1 MKRLFVLTVTM
12 CFFAVQ
18 FLSAQFEV
26 DEFREGN
33 PEDRERFFYEQRA
46 FPFDTIPQ
54 GALLSARKE
63 QQRYYTSK
71 PHGAQL
77 LAQQPLWR
85 QAGPV
90 AVGGR
95 TRSIVHH
102 PTIDDV
108 VYIGAANGGVWKST
122 DGGGHWVPIMDF
134 ENSIAIGALAIDNRN
149 PDVLYA
155 GTGEYNSGHYG
166 YSGTGIY
173 KSTNAGA
180 TWQPVGL
187 SNVEGFSKI
196 YVHPLNSDL
205 VFAAAVNGNSGFYKS
220 TNGGASW
227 RRTLNNGSVSDITI
241 NPMDQN
247 NILAAVS
254 NVGIFRSTDG
264 GETWGTK
271 VKLPFSS
278 VGRISIQMS
287 ASDPQVVY
295 ALVDRPGTSGS
306 VIRSKDNGLT
316 WQTTFTD
323 PGIFSF
329 QGGNG
334 QGYYDNFITVHPT
347 KPAIVIIGGMNLF
360 RSDDE
365 GVNWTQVGGYN
376 TNVHPDMHCGFF
388 NPINPNIVY
397 VGCDGGMNRSDDGGE
412 SWSPINNGLAITQFH
427 GNFALDQTKP
437 KVMYGGTQD
446 NGTVSNTATKWG
458 EYLGG
463 DGGFAAIDSRNP
475 TIIYAETQSGG
486 SMTRIDT
493 KNGSVAKISDGI
505 PANDDGIWAAP
516 LIVDPSTNTL
526 FSGRSGLYASYNQ
539 GTKWERISPFLG
551 GKITAIAPSQANPD
565 VIYVGTTNGEVWVT
579 TEGGGDAASWTLIN
593 NNLPKRYITDI
604 EPSIND
610 EKVCFVTLSGYNSDH
625 VYKTSNLGKTWT
637 NISKTLP
644 NTPTNCM
651 AIHPDDEKIL
661 FVGTDVGVYCTYTG
675 GESWIPLGTGFPST
689 SVMDMQFYTGS
700 PIVPNTVILR
710 VSTHGRSMWEVD
722 VPNDPI
728 IPVSVDD
735 MPATEHSPS
744 AVTAAIYPN
753 PATGR
758 AYISYNV
765 QHPDQHIKIEVTDV
779 LGSTV
784 GVLCDRTLAHDDM
797 SGIVHFDT
805 GSLSAGVYMVVISVN
820 GHLSLTNRIIITH

>member
-1 MKRLFVLTVTM
+1 MKRLFVLTITTVLCT
-12 CFFAVQ
+12 VQ
-18 FLSAQFEV
+18 FLTAQAEF
-26 DEFREGN
+26 DNFREGN

-46 FPFDTIPQ
+46 FPYDTIPA
-54 GALLSARKE
+54 GALLKARLE
-63 QQRYYTSK
+63 QKRYYTSK
-71 PHGAQL
+71 PRGAQI

-85 QAGPV
+85 QAGPL

-102 PTIDDV
+102 PTIDEV
-108 VYIGAANGGVWKST
+108 LYIGAANGGVWKST
-122 DGGGHWVPIMDF
+122 DGGGHWVPVMDF

-155 GTGEYNSGHYG
+155 ATGELASGHYG
-166 YSGTGIY
+166 YTG
-173 KSTNAGA
+173 AGIFKTTDGGA
-180 TWQPVGL
+180 SWQSVGL
-187 SNVEGFSKI
+187 TTVGGFSKI
-196 YVHPLNSDL
+196 YVHPENSDIVL
-205 VFAAAVNGNSGFYKS
+205 AGGVNSNAGFYKS
-220 TNGGASW
+220 TDGGASW
-227 RRTLNNGSVSDITI
+227 RRTLGNGFVSDITI
-241 NPMDQN
+241 HPNDPT

-254 NVGIFRSTDG
+254 GVGIFRSTDG

-271 VKLPFSS
+271 VKLPFTSF
-278 VGRISIQMS
+278 GRISIQMS
-287 ASDPQVVY
+287 ASDPNIVY
-295 ALVDRPGTSGS
+295 ALVDRPGASGS

-323 PGIFSF
+323 AGIFSF
-329 QGGNG
+329 QGNGG
-334 QGYYDNFITVHPT
+334 QGYYDNFIAVHPT
-347 KPAIVIIGGMNLF
+347 NPKVVIIGGVNLF

-388 NPINPNIVY
+388 NPINPNVVY

-412 SWSPINNGLAITQFH
+412 TWSPINNGLAITQFH

-446 NGTVSNTATKWG
+446 NGTVSNSAIKWG

-463 DGGFAAIDSRNP
+463 DGGFAAIDSKNP
-475 TIIYAETQSGG
+475 SIIYAETQSAGDL
-486 SMTRIDT
+486 TRIDI
-493 KNGSVAKISDGI
+493 KNGSKAKISNGI
-505 PANDDGIWAAP
+505 PANDAGIWAAP
-516 LIVDPSTNTL
+516 LVVDPSTNTL

-539 GTKWERISPFLG
+539 GTKWERISPLFG
-551 GKITAIAPSQANPD
+551 GKISAIAASQANPD

-579 TEGGGDAASWTLIN
+579 TVGGGDAASWTLIN

-610 EKVCFVTLSGYNSDH
+610 ENICFVTLSGYNSDH
-625 VYKTSNLGKTWT
+625 VYKTINLGKTWT
-637 NISKTLP
+637 NISSTLP

-675 GESWIPLGTGFPST
+675 GESWIPLGTGFPTT

-700 PIVPNTVILR
+700 PVVPNTVILR

-728 IPVSVDD
+728 IAVDVD
-735 MPATEHSPS
+735 ESTVMEQSPS
-744 AVTAAIYPN
+744 LSATIYPN
-753 PATGR
+753 PASGK
-758 AYISYNV
+758 AYISFTT
-765 QHPDQHIKIEVTDV
+765 QRPAQHIKIDVTDV

-784 GVLCDRTLAHDDM
+784 SIVHDRILAQDEM

-805 GSLSAGVYMVVISVN
+805 STLPAGVYTVVITLN
-820 GHLSLTNRIIITH
+820 GNVSLAHRIIITH